1 MKNTSSPR
9 VPPKLQ
15 QLLAQLQLRF
25 EALAQREK
33 VIVALVLLA
42 GVVMLFQLVA
52 LDPLMKQRDALRK
65 QHEQLTQDINGQQ
78 VEREALAQA
87 ITAGPKLQKQQQ
99 LDALR
104 QELVMLDEQIARTT
118 ATMIPPRKM
127 TDVLREVM
135 QLRANLTLVQLEN
148 LAPQPLLDDAT
159 PAADINQAATNNTN
173 NTNNSSRSPTT
184 AAATASAIAA
194 AAGVDDTS
202 NDVGLYRHGVKLVF
216 EGDYMTTMAFLESL
230 EQKSWRFFWQSL
242 QYDVEKYPKARVTLT
257 LYTLSPERAWLG
269 V

>member
-1 MKNTSSPR
+1 MKNTASSR
-9 VPPKLQ
+9 IPPKLL
-15 QLLAQLQLRF
+15 QLLAQLQQRF
-25 EALAQREK
+25 ESLAQREK

-52 LDPLMKQRDALRK
+52 LDPLMKQREALQK

-104 QELVMLDEQIARTT
+104 QELTMLDEQIARTT

-135 QLRANLTLVQLEN
+135 QLRANLKLVQLEN
-148 LAPQPLLDDAT
+148 LAPQPLLDDAK
-159 PAADINQAATNNTN
+159 PAADINKAATNNTN
-173 NTNNSSRSPTT
+173 DSSRSPTT
-184 AAATASAIAA
+184 AAATASAIAS
-194 AAGVDDTS
+194 AAGVDDAS